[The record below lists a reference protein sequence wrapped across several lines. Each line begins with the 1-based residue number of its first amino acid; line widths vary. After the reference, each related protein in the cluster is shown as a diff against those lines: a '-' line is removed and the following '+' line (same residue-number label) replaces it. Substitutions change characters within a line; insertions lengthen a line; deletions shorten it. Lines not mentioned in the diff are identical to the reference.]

1 MEKRKDMVA
10 DTLEMGQ
17 KLKKSH
23 LNELRSVDANIRKLS
38 EVIAHKCKLN
48 KHVIIIIIT
57 VIIIMFAVLIIT
69 VYSFHVFSSKNR
81 YPL

>member
-1 MEKRKDMVA
+1 MSW
-10 DTLEMGQ
+10 GP
-17 KLKKSH
+17 
-23 LNELRSVDANIRKLS
+23 VDANIRKLS

-69 VYSFHVFSSKNR
+69 GIFIHSIFQ
-81 YPL
+81 